1 MSIFSSYF
9 QMCDALPGREGLL
22 NFSLMCNNLPELL
35 KGVPLT
41 LELVFISLTLGFC
54 LALGV
59 ALMRISNSRILNIIA
74 RSYVFYF
81 RGTPLLVQ
89 IFLIYYGL
97 AQFDAVRESFLWP
110 FFKEAYWCGI
120 LALMLNTGA
129 YTAEIIRGGLQ
140 SVPFGQIEAA
150 RAMGMS
156 GLLLYKRIIFPIA
169 FRQALPAYGNE
180 MILMVKGTSL
190 VSTITLMEVTG
201 IARYIIAK
209 YWTPVEIFLIAGIIY
224 LVINYLVTQIVK
236 KAEYKFT
243 PYLQHPK

>member
-1 MSIFSSYF
+1 MNFVDFCES
-9 QMCDALPGREGLL
+9 LPKEFLGLKVQ
-22 NFSLMCNNLPELL
+22 LMCNSTPKLL
-35 KGVPLT
+35 SGVPLT
-41 LELVFISLTLGFC
+41 IELVLISLLIGFS
-54 LALGV
+54 LALGL
-59 ALMRISNSRILNIIA
+59 ALMRLSKNRFLNVIS

-97 AQFDAVRESFLWP
+97 AQFDFIKESFVWP

-120 LALMLNTGA
+120 LALTLNTGA

-140 SVPFGQIEAA
+140 SVPYGQIESA
-150 RAMGMS
+150 RAVGMS
-156 GLLLYKRIIFPIA
+156 GILLYRRIILPIA

-190 VSTITLMEVTG
+190 VSTVTLMEITG

-209 YWTPVEIFLIAGIIY
+209 YWTPVEIFLIAGVIY
-224 LVINYLVTQIVK
+224 LVINFLVTQIIK
-236 KAEYKFT
+236 YAEIKFT
-243 PYLQHPK
+243 PYLEHAKKTR

>member
-1 MSIFSSYF
+1 MAISDYYL
-9 QMCDALPGREGLL
+9 QMCDALPGREGVL
-22 NFSLMCNNLPELL
+22 NFNLMCENLPVLL
-35 KGVPLT
+35 QGVPLT
-41 LELVFISLTLGFC
+41 LQLVFVSLSLGFC
-54 LALGV
+54 LAVGV
-59 ALMRISNSRILNIIA
+59 ALMRISNNRALNIIA

-89 IFLIYYGL
+89 LFLIYYGL
-97 AQFDAVRESFLWP
+97 AQFEFIRESFLWP
-110 FFKEAYWCGI
+110 FLKEAYWCGI

-140 SVPFGQIEAA
+140 SVPYGQIEAA

-156 GLLLYKRIIFPIA
+156 GLLLYRRIIFPIA
-169 FRQALPAYGNE
+169 FRQALPSYGNE

-190 VSTITLMEVTG
+190 VSTVTLMEITG

-209 YWTPVEIFLIAGIIY
+209 YWTPVEIFLIAGVIY
-224 LVINYLVTQIVK
+224 LTINYLVTLIIK